1 MPLCDPRRGFYRV
14 SHSALVFQKGSDM
27 TRGNTFLAAL
37 LWSVIAFLVLYPLS
51 ILVLE
56 SFKISG
62 TGGTGLSNYLEFFKD
77 TYYLKTFGNTLV
89 LSTLVLLTTTL
100 FGVPLAYILARYRQ
114 RGKTIFTA
122 LILLPIVLPA
132 YAGVFAFIIF
142 FGRFGTL
149 NLLLMEAGLIKDPI
163 NFIYG
168 LHGLVF
174 VQSLHMLPFIVLSL
188 AAGFTTIDP
197 CFEEAAEMEGA
208 SGFWRFLTVTLPLCT
223 PTYMAGAVI
232 VFLWPFTDWLTPLI
246 LGQVD
251 FLPSVAYINIAY
263 HFTDMYRKYMGI
275 VAVVVSSIVCITLFL
290 LARWWVEKKKYTGL
304 SKGTTSEGR
313 VIEPGLLM
321 TVLSYLYMGFIAA
334 LVLIIPTVLGLA
346 AFSRRWV
353 LEPFPTYWTLENFR
367 VILLE
372 SPLLIKNSFVF
383 SGIALLF
390 GIAFGLP
397 AAYLIVR
404 TRVPGRNALDF
415 VITLMLAF
423 PGMAVGVS
431 YLLAFWKEIP
441 LATYWIIMP
450 LALFARRLPYFLR
463 MAHSSYLQ
471 LDVSLEEASE
481 VSGAGKL
488 RTFFYI
494 SLPLLVKGVLVG
506 VVMFFIMA
514 FQEISTAIFL
524 YRGGWETL
532 PIGIYLNWH
541 RGMEFGIA
549 AAMAFLMIVIT
560 FILLLT
566 IARISGGVL
575 KAAWG
580 PGST

>member
-1 MPLCDPRRGFYRV
+1 M
-14 SHSALVFQKGSDM
+14 S
-27 TRGNTFLAAL
+27 RGNISLAAL
-37 LWSVIAFLVLYPLS
+37 LWLIIAFLVIYPLS
-51 ILVLE
+51 FLVLE
-56 SFKISG
+56 SFKIAKIDSWG
-62 TGGTGLSNYLEFFKD
+62 INNYLEFFQD
-77 TYYLKTFGNTLV
+77 TYYLKCFGNTLL
-89 LSTLVLLTTTL
+89 LSTLVLLTTTV
-100 FGVPLAYILARYRQ
+100 FGIPLAYILARYRHW
-114 RGKTIFTA
+114 GKTVFTA

-132 YAGVFAFIIF
+132 FAGVFAFIIF
-142 FGRFGTL
+142 FGKYGTL
-149 NLLLMEAGLIKDPI
+149 NLLLMDTGLIETPI

-174 VQSLHMLPFIVLSL
+174 IQSLHLLPFIVLGLS
-188 AAGFTTIDP
+188 AGFTNIDP
-197 CFEEAAEMEGA
+197 SFEEAAEVEGA
-208 SGFWRFLTVTLPLCT
+208 SGFRRFITVTLPLCT
-223 PTYMAGAVI
+223 PTYLAGAVI

-246 LGQVD
+246 LGQLD
-251 FLPSVAYINIAY
+251 FLPSIAYLNIAY
-263 HFTDMYRKYMGI
+263 HFTDMHRKYMGI
-275 VAVVVSSIVCITLFL
+275 VAVVVSSIVCISLFL
-290 LARWWVEKKKYTGL
+290 VARWWVERKKYTGL
-304 SKGTTSEGR
+304 SKGTTAEGR
-313 VIEPGLLM
+313 VIEPSPLVKFGAY
-321 TVLSYLYMGFIAA
+321 VYMVFISI
-334 LVLIIPTVLGLA
+334 LVLIIPIVLGLS

-353 LEPFPTYWTLENFR
+353 FEPFPTYWTLDNFR

-372 SPLLIKNSFVF
+372 SPLLIKNSFIF
-383 SGIALLF
+383 SGVALLF

-397 AAYLIVR
+397 AAYIIVR

-431 YLLAFWKEIP
+431 YLLGFWKGIP
-441 LATYWIIMP
+441 LAQYWIIMP

-471 LDVSLEEASE
+471 LDISLEEASE

-494 SLPLLVKGVLVG
+494 SLPLLIKGVLVG

-532 PIGIYLNWH
+532 PIGIFLNWH

-560 FILLLT
+560 FILLLIISR
-566 IARISGGVL
+566 IAGGIL

-580 PGST
+580 PGGT

>member
-1 MPLCDPRRGFYRV
+1 M
-14 SHSALVFQKGSDM
+14 S
-27 TRGNTFLAAL
+27 RGNTFLAAL
-37 LWSVIAFLVLYPLS
+37 LWLVIAFLVLYPLS
-51 ILVLE
+51 FLVLE
-56 SFKISG
+56 SLKIAG
-62 TGGTGLSNYLEFFKD
+62 TDNWGIKNYLGFFLD

-89 LSTLVLLTTTL
+89 LSSLVLLTTTL
-100 FGVPLAYILARYRQ
+100 FGVPLAYILARYRHW
-114 RGKTIFTA
+114 GKTIFTA

-142 FGRFGTL
+142 LGKHGTV
-149 NLLLMEAGLIKDPI
+149 NLLLMEAGLIKTPI

-168 LHGLVF
+168 MHGLVF
-174 VQSLHMLPFIVLSL
+174 IQSLHMLPFIVLGLS
-188 AAGFTTIDP
+188 AGFTTIDP
-197 CFEEAAEMEGA
+197 SFEEAAEVEGA
-208 SGFWRFLTVTLPLCT
+208 SGFRRFFTISLPLCT
-223 PTYMAGAVI
+223 PSYMAGAVI
-232 VFLWPFTDWLTPLI
+232 VFLWPFTDWLTPMI

-251 FLPSVAYINIAY
+251 ILPSVAYINIAY
-263 HFTDMYRKYMGI
+263 HFTDVSRKYMGI
-275 VAVVVSSIVCITLFL
+275 VAVMISSIVCIALFL
-290 LARWWVEKKKYTGL
+290 LVRWWVERKKYTGL

-313 VIEPGLLM
+313 VIEPGAL
-321 TVLSYLYMGFIAA
+321 VKFGAYVYMVFIAG
-334 LVLIIPTVLGLA
+334 LVLLIPIVLGLS

-353 LEPFPTYWTLENFR
+353 FEPFPTYWTLENFR
-367 VILLE
+367 LILLE
-372 SPLLIKNSFVF
+372 SPILIKNSFIF

-390 GIAFGLP
+390 GITFGLP
-397 AAYLIVR
+397 AAYIIVR

-423 PGMAVGVS
+423 PGIAVGVS
-431 YLLAFWKEIP
+431 YLLAFWKNIP

-471 LDVSLEEASE
+471 LDISLEEASE
-481 VSGAGKL
+481 VSGAGKI
-488 RTFFYI
+488 RTFFNI
-494 SLPLLVKGVLVG
+494 SLPLLIKGVLVG

-560 FILLLT
+560 FILLL
-566 IARISGGVL
+566 IISRIGGGIL

-580 PGST
+580 PGGT

>member
-1 MPLCDPRRGFYRV
+1 MSRSNV
-14 SHSALVFQKGSDM
+14 S
-27 TRGNTFLAAL
+27 LAAL
-37 LWSVIAFLVLYPLS
+37 LWLVIAFLVLYPMS
-51 ILVLE
+51 ILVLQ
-56 SFKISG
+56 SFKIAG
-62 TGGTGLSNYLEFFKD
+62 TDTWGISNFLEFFRD
-77 TYYLKTFGNTLV
+77 TYYLKTFGNTLF
-89 LSTLVLLTTTL
+89 LSVLVLLTTTL
-100 FGVPLAYILARYRQ
+100 FGVPLAYILARYRH

-142 FGRFGTL
+142 LGKYGTV
-149 NLLLMEAGLIKDPI
+149 NLLLMNTGLIETPI

-174 VQSLHMLPFIVLSL
+174 IQSLHMLPFIVLGLS
-188 AAGFTTIDP
+188 AGFTNIDP
-197 CFEEAAEMEGA
+197 CFEEAAEVEGA
-208 SGFWRFLTVTLPLCT
+208 GGFRRFITVTLPLCT
-223 PTYMAGAVI
+223 PSYLAGAVI
-232 VFLWPFTDWLTPLI
+232 VFLWPFTDWLTPMI

-251 FLPSVAYINIAY
+251 LLPSVAYINIAY
-263 HFTDMYRKYMGI
+263 HFTDVHRKYMGI
-275 VAVVVSSIVCITLFL
+275 VAVIISAVICISIFL
-290 LARWWVEKKKYTGL
+290 LARWWVERKKYTGL

-313 VIEPGLLM
+313 VIEPGPVVKLGA
-321 TVLSYLYMGFIAA
+321 YLYMIFITG
-334 LVLIIPTVLGLA
+334 LVLLIPIVLGLS

-353 LEPFPTYWTLENFR
+353 FEPFPTYWTLENFR

-372 SPLLIKNSFVF
+372 SPLLIQNSFVY

-397 AAYLIVR
+397 AAYIIVR

-423 PGMAVGVS
+423 PGIAVGVG
-431 YLLAFWKEIP
+431 YLLGFWKGIP
-441 LATYWIIMP
+441 LAQYWIIMP

-471 LDVSLEEASE
+471 LDISLEEASE
-481 VSGAGKL
+481 VAGAGKL
-488 RTFFYI
+488 KTFFNI
-494 SLPLLVKGVLVG
+494 SLPLLIKGVLVG

-549 AAMAFLMIVIT
+549 AAMAFLMIVIA
-560 FILLLT
+560 FILLLIISR
-566 IARISGGVL
+566 IAGGIL

-580 PGST
+580 PGGT

>member
-1 MPLCDPRRGFYRV
+1 M
-14 SHSALVFQKGSDM
+14 S
-27 TRGNTFLAAL
+27 RGNAYLAGFLWL
-37 LWSVIAFLVLYPLS
+37 IIAFLVIYPLS
-51 ILVLE
+51 FLVLQ
-56 SFKISG
+56 SFKITG
-62 TGGTGLSNYLEFFKD
+62 TDIWSLRNYLEFFQD

-89 LSTLVLLTTTL
+89 LSTLVLVTTTL
-100 FGVPLAYILARYRQ
+100 FGVPLAYILARYPQ
-114 RGKTIFTA
+114 KGKTVFTA

-142 FGRFGTL
+142 FGKFGTL
-149 NLLLMEAGLIKDPI
+149 NLLLMEAGLIETPF

-174 VQSLHMLPFIVLSL
+174 VQALHMLPFIVLGLS
-188 AAGFTTIDP
+188 AGFTSIDP
-197 CFEEAAEMEGA
+197 CFEEAAEVEGA
-208 SGFWRFLTVTLPLCT
+208 SGFRRFFTVTMPLCT
-223 PTYMAGAVI
+223 PSYLAGAVI

-263 HFTDMYRKYMGI
+263 HFTDMHRKTMGI
-275 VAVVVSSIVCITLFL
+275 VAVVVSSLVCISLFL
-290 LARWWVEKKKYTGL
+290 LARWWVERKSYTGL

-313 VIEPGLLM
+313 VIEPSPLIKAG
-321 TVLSYLYMGFIAA
+321 SYFYMFFISA
-334 LVLIIPTVLGLA
+334 LVLLVPIVLGLA

-353 LEPFPTYWTLENFR
+353 FEPFPSYWTLDNFR
-367 VILLE
+367 VILQE
-372 SPLLIKNSFVF
+372 SPLLIQNSFLYSAV
-383 SGIALLF
+383 ALVF

-397 AAYLIVR
+397 AAYVIVR
-404 TRVPGRNALDF
+404 TRLPGKDALDF

-431 YLLAFWKEIP
+431 YLLAFWQGIP

-471 LDVSLEEASE
+471 LDSSLEEASE
-481 VSGAGKL
+481 VSGVGKF
-488 RTFFYI
+488 RTFLFI

-532 PIGIYLNWH
+532 PIGIYQNWS

-560 FILLLT
+560 FILLLIISR
-566 IARISGGVL
+566 IAGGIL

-580 PGST
+580 PGSR

>member
-1 MPLCDPRRGFYRV
+1 M
-14 SHSALVFQKGSDM
+14 S
-27 TRGNTFLAAL
+27 RGNTFLAAL
-37 LWSVIAFLVLYPLS
+37 LWLVIAFLVLYPLS
-51 ILVLE
+51 FLMLE
-56 SFKISG
+56 SFKIAG
-62 TGGTGLSNYLEFFKD
+62 TDNWGIKNYLGFFQD

-89 LSTLVLLTTTL
+89 LSSLVLLTTTL
-100 FGVPLAYILARYRQ
+100 FGVPLAYILARYRHW
-114 RGKTIFTA
+114 GKTVFTA

-142 FGRFGTL
+142 LGKHGTL
-149 NLLLMEAGLIKDPI
+149 NLLLMEAGLIKTPI

-174 VQSLHMLPFIVLSL
+174 IQSLHMLPFIVLGLS
-188 AAGFTTIDP
+188 AGFTTIDP
-197 CFEEAAEMEGA
+197 SFEEAAEVEGA
-208 SGFWRFLTVTLPLCT
+208 SGFRRFFTISLPLCT
-223 PTYMAGAVI
+223 PSYMAGAVI
-232 VFLWPFTDWLTPLI
+232 VFLWPFTDWLTPMI

-251 FLPSVAYINIAY
+251 FLPSVAYLNIAY
-263 HFTDMYRKYMGI
+263 HFTDMHRKYMGI
-275 VAVVVSSIVCITLFL
+275 VAVIISSIVCIALFL
-290 LARWWVEKKKYTGL
+290 LARRWVERKKYTGL

-313 VIEPGLLM
+313 VIEPGAL
-321 TVLSYLYMGFIAA
+321 VKSGAYVYIVFIAG
-334 LVLIIPTVLGLA
+334 LVLLIPIVLGLS

-353 LEPFPTYWTLENFR
+353 FEPFPTYWTLENFR
-367 VILLE
+367 LILLE
-372 SPLLIKNSFVF
+372 SPILIKNSFLF
-383 SGIALLF
+383 SGIALIF
-390 GIAFGLP
+390 GITFGLP
-397 AAYLIVR
+397 AAYIIVR

-423 PGMAVGVS
+423 PGIAVGVS
-431 YLLAFWKEIP
+431 YLLAFWKDIP
-441 LATYWIIMP
+441 LAMYWIIMP

-463 MAHSSYLQ
+463 MAHSAYLQ
-471 LDVSLEEASE
+471 LDISLEEASE
-481 VSGAGKL
+481 VSGAGKI
-488 RTFFYI
+488 RTFFNI
-494 SLPLLVKGVLVG
+494 SLPLLIKGVLVG

-560 FILLLT
+560 FILLL
-566 IARISGGVL
+566 IISRIGGGIL

-580 PGST
+580 PGGT

>member
-1 MPLCDPRRGFYRV
+1 M
-14 SHSALVFQKGSDM
+14 S
-27 TRGNTFLAAL
+27 RGNFFLTAF
-37 LWSVIAFLVLYPLS
+37 LWSVIAFLVVYPLS

-56 SFKISG
+56 SFKIAGSASWG
-62 TGGTGLSNYLEFFKD
+62 ISNYLEFFQD
-77 TYYLKTFGNTLV
+77 TYYVKTFGSTLV
-89 LSTLVLLTTTL
+89 LSSLVLLTTTF
-100 FGVPLAYILARYRQ
+100 FGIPLSYILARYRQ
-114 RGKTIFTA
+114 RGKTVFTA

-142 FGRFGTL
+142 FGKYGTL
-149 NLLLMEAGLIKDPI
+149 NLLLMETGLIRTPI

-174 VQSLHMLPFIVLSL
+174 IQSLHLLPFIVLSL
-188 AAGFTTIDP
+188 SAGFTTIDP
-197 CFEEAAEMEGA
+197 SFEEAAEVEGA
-208 SGFWRFLTVTLPLCT
+208 SGFWRFITVTLPLCT
-223 PTYMAGAVI
+223 PTYLAGAAI
-232 VFLWPFTDWLTPLI
+232 VFLWPFTDWLTPMI

-263 HFTDMYRKYMGI
+263 HFTDIHRKYMGI
-275 VAVVVSSIVCITLFL
+275 VAVVVSSFVCIALFL
-290 LARWWVEKKKYTGL
+290 LARWWVERKKYTGL

-313 VIEPGLLM
+313 VIEPPPLLK
-321 TVLSYLYMGFIAA
+321 LGAYSYMVFVAL
-334 LVLIIPTVLGLA
+334 LVLLIPIVLGLA

-353 LEPFPTYWTLENFR
+353 FEPFPTYWTLENFR
-367 VILLE
+367 LILLE
-372 SPLLIKNSFVF
+372 TPLLVRNSFVF
-383 SGIALLF
+383 SGIALIF

-404 TRVPGRNALDF
+404 TRVPGKDALDF

-423 PGMAVGVS
+423 PGIAVGVS
-431 YLLAFWKEIP
+431 YLLAFWKDIP

-481 VSGAGKL
+481 VSGVGKL
-488 RTFFYI
+488 RTFAYI
-494 SLPLLVKGVLVG
+494 SLPLLLKGVLVG

-514 FQEISTAIFL
+514 FQEITTAIFL

-532 PIGIYLNWH
+532 PIGIFLNWH

-560 FILLLT
+560 FILLLI
-566 IARISGGVL
+566 IARIGGGIL
-575 KAAWG
+575 RAAWG
-580 PGST
+580 PGVR

>member
-1 MPLCDPRRGFYRV
+1 V
-14 SHSALVFQKGSDM
+14 
-27 TRGNTFLAAL
+27 TRGNILLSTL
-37 LWSVIAFLVLYPLS
+37 LWSIIAFLVLYPLS
-51 ILVLE
+51 ILLVE
-56 SFKISG
+56 SFKIAG
-62 TGGTGLSNYLEFFKD
+62 TGGWGISNYLEFFKD
-77 TYYLKTFGNTLV
+77 TYYLKTFGNTLF

-100 FGVPLAYILARYRQ
+100 FGIPLSYILARYRQ
-114 RGKTIFTA
+114 RGKTVFTA

-142 FGRFGTL
+142 FGRFGTV
-149 NLLLMEAGLIKDPI
+149 NLLLIDMGLIKEPI

-188 AAGFTTIDP
+188 SAGFTNIDP
-197 CFEEAAEMEGA
+197 CFEEAAEVEGA

-223 PTYMAGAVI
+223 PTYLAGAVI

-263 HFTDMYRKYMGI
+263 HFTDMHRKYMGI

-290 LARWWVEKKKYTGL
+290 LARWWVERKKYTGL
-304 SKGTTSEGR
+304 SKGTTAEGR
-313 VIEPGLLM
+313 VIEPSPLVKVG
-321 TVLSYLYMGFIAA
+321 SYVYMIFIAL
-334 LVLIIPTVLGLA
+334 LVLLIPIVLGLA

-353 LEPFPTYWTLENFR
+353 LEPFPSYWTLENFR
-367 VILLE
+367 LILLE
-372 SPLLIKNSFVF
+372 SPGLIMNSFKF
-383 SGIALLF
+383 SLIALLF

-404 TRVPGRNALDF
+404 TRMPGRDALDF

-423 PGMAVGVS
+423 PGIAVGVS
-431 YLLAFWKEIP
+431 YLLGFWKTTPVP
-441 LATYWIIMP
+441 LADYWIIMA

-463 MAHSSYLQ
+463 MAHASYLQ
-471 LDVSLEEASE
+471 LDISLEEASE
-481 VSGAGKL
+481 VSGAGKI
-488 RTFFYI
+488 RTFFNI
-494 SLPLLVKGVLVG
+494 SLPLLLKGVLVG

-524 YRGGWETL
+524 YKGGWETL

-560 FILLLT
+560 FILLL
-566 IARISGGVL
+566 IISRISGGVL

-580 PGST
+580 PGGT

>member
-1 MPLCDPRRGFYRV
+1 MP
-14 SHSALVFQKGSDM
+14 
-27 TRGNTFLAAL
+27 RGNFYLSAF
-37 LWSVIAFLVLYPLS
+37 LWSVVALFVIYPLS

-56 SFKISG
+56 SFKIAG
-62 TGGTGLSNYLEFFKD
+62 TDHWGVSNYLEFFRD
-77 TYYLKTFGNTLV
+77 TYYLKTFANTLA
-89 LSTLVLLTTTL
+89 LSALVLLTTTV

-114 RGKTIFTA
+114 WGKTVFTA

-142 FGRFGTL
+142 FGKFGTV
-149 NLLLMEAGLIKDPI
+149 NLLLMESGLIQTPV

-174 VQSLHMLPFIVLSL
+174 IQSLHMLPFIVLSL
-188 AAGFTTIDP
+188 SAGFTNIDP
-197 CFEEAAEMEGA
+197 SFEEAAEVEGA

-223 PTYMAGAVI
+223 PSYLAGAVI

-246 LGQVD
+246 LGKVD

-263 HFTDMYRKYMGI
+263 HFTDMHRKYMGI
-275 VAVVVSSIVCITLFL
+275 VAVVVSSTVCIGLFL
-290 LARWWVEKKKYTGL
+290 PARWWVEKKKYTGL

-313 VIEPGLLM
+313 VIEPG
-321 TVLSYLYMGFIAA
+321 VLVKSGSYVYMVFIAV
-334 LVLIIPTVLGLA
+334 LVLLIPTVLGLA

-353 LEPFPTYWTLENFR
+353 FEPFPTYWTLENFKA
-367 VILLE
+367 ILLE
-372 SPLLIKNSFVF
+372 TPLLIQNSFVF
-383 SGIALLF
+383 SGLALIF
-390 GIAFGLP
+390 GVVFGLP

-404 TRVPGRNALDF
+404 TRTPGKDALDF

-431 YLLAFWKEIP
+431 YLLAFWQGIP
-441 LATYWIIMP
+441 LATHWIIMP
-450 LALFARRLPYFLR
+450 IALFARRLPYFLR

-471 LDVSLEEASE
+471 LDISLEEASE
-481 VSGAGKL
+481 VSGVGKF
-488 RTFFYI
+488 RTFISI
-494 SLPLLVKGVLVG
+494 SLPLLLKGVLVG

-532 PIGIYLNWH
+532 PIGIFLNWH

-560 FILLLT
+560 FILLLI
-566 IARISGGVL
+566 IARIGGGIL

-580 PGST
+580 PGGT

>member
-1 MPLCDPRRGFYRV
+1 MSRGDY
-14 SHSALVFQKGSDM
+14 S
-27 TRGNTFLAAL
+27 LATL
-37 LWSVIAFLVLYPLS
+37 IWLVIAFLVIYPLS
-51 ILVLE
+51 VLLIE
-56 SFKISG
+56 SLKIAD
-62 TGGTGLSNYLEFFKD
+62 TGAFGVGNFLEFFED
-77 TYYLKTFGNTLV
+77 TYYLKTFGNTLL
-89 LSTLVLLTTTL
+89 LSTLVLLTATI
-100 FGVPLAYILARYRQ
+100 FGIPLAYILARYRQ

-132 YAGVFAFIIF
+132 FAGVFAFIIF
-142 FGRFGTL
+142 FGKFGTL
-149 NLLLMEAGLIKDPI
+149 NLLLMEAGLIKTPI

-174 VQSLHMLPFIVLSL
+174 IQALHMLPFIVLSL
-188 AAGFTTIDP
+188 AAGFTQIDP
-197 CFEEAAEMEGA
+197 SFEEAAEAEGA
-208 SGFWRFLTVTLPLCT
+208 SGFRRFITITLPLCT
-223 PTYMAGAVI
+223 PTYLGGAVI

-246 LGQVD
+246 VGKVD

-263 HFTDMYRKYMGI
+263 HFTDVHRKYMGI
-275 VAVVVSSIVCITLFL
+275 VAVVVSSVVCISLFL
-290 LARWWVEKKKYTGL
+290 LARWWVERKKYTGL

-313 VIEPGLLM
+313 VIEPGPLM
-321 TVLSYLYMGFIAA
+321 KTGAYLYMGLIAFI
-334 LVLIIPTVLGLA
+334 VLLTPIVLGLS

-353 LEPFPTYWTLENFR
+353 FEPFPTHWTLENFR
-367 VILLE
+367 VILSE
-372 SPLLIKNSFVF
+372 SPLLIQNSFVY
-383 SGIALLF
+383 SGVALVI
-390 GIAFGLP
+390 GVVFGLP
-397 AAYLIVR
+397 AAYVIVR
-404 TRVPGRNALDF
+404 TRVRSKDALDF

-423 PGMAVGVS
+423 PGIAVGVS
-431 YLLAFWKEIP
+431 YLLAFWNTIP
-441 LATYWIIMP
+441 LATHWIIMP

-471 LDVSLEEASE
+471 LDISLEEASE
-481 VSGAGKL
+481 VSGVGKL

-494 SLPLLVKGVLVG
+494 SLPLLIKGVLVG

-560 FILLLT
+560 FILLL
-566 IARISGGVL
+566 IISRIGGGIL

-580 PGST
+580 PGSR

>member
-1 MPLCDPRRGFYRV
+1 M
-14 SHSALVFQKGSDM
+14 S
-27 TRGNTFLAAL
+27 RGNISLAAL
-37 LWSVIAFLVLYPLS
+37 LWLIIAFFVLYPLS

-56 SFKISG
+56 SFKIAG
-62 TGGTGLSNYLEFFKD
+62 TDNWGIKNYLGFFQD
-77 TYYLKTFGNTLV
+77 TYHLKTFGNTLL
-89 LSTLVLLTTTL
+89 LSTLLLLTTTV
-100 FGVPLAYILARYRQ
+100 FGVPLAYILARYRHW
-114 RGKTIFTA
+114 GKTVFTA

-132 YAGVFAFIIF
+132 FAGVFAFIIF
-142 FGRFGTL
+142 FGKYGTL
-149 NLLLMEAGLIKDPI
+149 NLLLMEIGLIKTPI

-174 VQSLHMLPFIVLSL
+174 VQSLHMLPFIVLGLS
-188 AAGFTTIDP
+188 AGFTNIDP
-197 CFEEAAEMEGA
+197 SFEEAAEVEGA
-208 SGFWRFLTVTLPLCT
+208 SGFRRFITVTLPLCT

-246 LGQVD
+246 LGYVD
-251 FLPSVAYINIAY
+251 LLPSVAYINIAY
-263 HFTDMYRKYMGI
+263 HFTDMSRKYMGI
-275 VAVVVSSIVCITLFL
+275 VAVIVSSIVCISLFL
-290 LARWWVEKKKYTGL
+290 LARWWVERKKYTGL
-304 SKGTTSEGR
+304 SKGTTAEGR
-313 VIEPGLLM
+313 VIEPSP
-321 TVLSYLYMGFIAA
+321 VVKLSAYMYMVFIAI
-334 LVLIIPTVLGLA
+334 LVLLIPIVLGIS
-346 AFSRRWV
+346 AFSRRWTFEV
-353 LEPFPTYWTLENFR
+353 FPTYWTLENFR
-367 VILLE
+367 LILLE
-372 SPLLIKNSFVF
+372 SPLLIQNSFVF
-383 SGIALLF
+383 SGVALLF

-397 AAYLIVR
+397 AAYIIVR

-423 PGMAVGVS
+423 PGIAVGVS
-431 YLLAFWKEIP
+431 YLLAFWKDIP

-471 LDVSLEEASE
+471 LDISLEEASE
-481 VSGAGKL
+481 VSGASKL
-488 RTFFYI
+488 RTFFNI

-532 PIGIYLNWH
+532 PIGIFLNWH

-560 FILLLT
+560 FILLL
-566 IARISGGVL
+566 IISRVAGGIL

-580 PGST
+580 PGGT

>member
-1 MPLCDPRRGFYRV
+1 M
-14 SHSALVFQKGSDM
+14 S
-27 TRGNTFLAAL
+27 RGNIFLAAL
-37 LWSVIAFLVLYPLS
+37 LWSVIAFLVIYPLS
-51 ILVLE
+51 TLVLE
-56 SFKISG
+56 SFKIAG
-62 TGGTGLSNYLEFFKD
+62 TENWGISNYLEFFQD

-89 LSTLVLLTTTL
+89 LSSLVLITTTL
-100 FGVPLAYILARYRQ
+100 FGVPLAYILARYRHW
-114 RGKTIFTA
+114 GKTVFTA

-132 YAGVFAFIIF
+132 YAGVFAFVIF
-142 FGRFGTL
+142 FGKYGTL
-149 NLLLMEAGLIKDPI
+149 NLLLMDMGLTKDPI

-174 VQSLHMLPFIVLSL
+174 VQSLHMLPFIVLGLS
-188 AAGFTTIDP
+188 AGFTNIDP
-197 CFEEAAEMEGA
+197 CFEEAAEVEGA

-223 PTYMAGAVI
+223 PSYLAGAVI

-251 FLPSVAYINIAY
+251 FLPSVSYINIAY
-263 HFTDMYRKYMGI
+263 HFTDMHRKYMGI
-275 VAVVVSSIVCITLFL
+275 VAVVISSIVCITLFL
-290 LARWWVEKKKYTGL
+290 LARWWVERKKYTGL

-313 VIEPGLLM
+313 VIEPTPLVKWGA
-321 TVLSYLYMGFIAA
+321 YLYIFFIAF
-334 LVLIIPTVLGLA
+334 LVLLIPIVLGLA

-367 VILLE
+367 LILLE
-372 SPLLIKNSFVF
+372 SPALIKNSFIF
-383 SGIALLF
+383 SGIALIF

-397 AAYLIVR
+397 ASYLIVR

-431 YLLAFWKEIP
+431 YLLAFWKDIP
-441 LATYWIIMP
+441 LATFWIIMP
-450 LALFARRLPYFLR
+450 LALFERRLPYFLR

-471 LDVSLEEASE
+471 LDISLEEASE
-481 VSGAGKL
+481 VSGAGKV
-488 RTFFYI
+488 RTFFNI

-506 VVMFFIMA
+506 VVMFFIMS

-532 PIGIYLNWH
+532 PIGIFLNWH

-560 FILLLT
+560 FILLL
-566 IARISGGVL
+566 IISRIGGGIL

-580 PGST
+580 PGGT

>member
-1 MPLCDPRRGFYRV
+1 
-14 SHSALVFQKGSDM
+14 M
-27 TRGNTFLAAL
+27 T
-37 LWSVIAFLVLYPLS
+37 
-51 ILVLE
+51 
-56 SFKISG
+56 
-62 TGGTGLSNYLEFFKD
+62 NYLEFFRD
-77 TYYLKTFGNTLV
+77 TYYLKIFGRTLV
-89 LSTLVLLTTTL
+89 LSSLVLITTTV
-100 FGVPLAYILARYRQ
+100 FGVPLSYILARYRQ
-114 RGKTIFTA
+114 RGKTVFTA

-142 FGRFGTL
+142 FGKYGTL
-149 NLLLMEAGLIKDPI
+149 NLLLMDSGLIEKPI

-168 LHGLVF
+168 FHGLVF

-188 AAGFTTIDP
+188 SAGFTNIDP
-197 CFEEAAEMEGA
+197 SFEEAAEVEGA
-208 SGFWRFLTVTLPLCT
+208 SGFRRFLTVTLPLCT
-223 PTYMAGAVI
+223 PSYLAGAVL

-251 FLPSVAYINIAY
+251 FLPSVAYLNIAY
-263 HFTDMYRKYMGI
+263 HFTDVHRKYMGV
-275 VAVVVSSIVCITLFL
+275 VAVVISSIVCITLFL
-290 LARWWVEKKKYTGL
+290 LARWWVEKRKYTGL

-313 VIEPGLLM
+313 VIEPGWLLKSG
-321 TVLSYLYMGFIAA
+321 SYAYMFFIAG
-334 LVLIIPTVLGLA
+334 LVLMIPIVLGLA

-353 LEPFPTYWTLENFR
+353 FEPFPDYWTLANFKL
-367 VILLE
+367 ILLE
-372 SPLLIKNSFVF
+372 SPLLIKNSFLF
-383 SGIALLF
+383 SGLALVF
-390 GIAFGLP
+390 VIAFGLP
-397 AAYLIVR
+397 AAYIIVR
-404 TRVPGRNALDF
+404 TRVRGKDALDF

-423 PGMAVGVS
+423 PGIAVGVS
-431 YLLAFWKEIP
+431 YLLGFWKGIP
-441 LATYWIIMP
+441 LATHWIIMP

-481 VSGAGKL
+481 VSGVGKF
-488 RTFFYI
+488 RTFLFI
-494 SLPLLVKGVLVG
+494 SLPLLLKGVLVG

-532 PIGIYLNWH
+532 PIGIYLNWN

-560 FILLLT
+560 FILLLI
-566 IARISGGVL
+566 IARISGGIL

-580 PGST
+580 PGGT

>member
-1 MPLCDPRRGFYRV
+1 M
-14 SHSALVFQKGSDM
+14 S
-27 TRGNTFLAAL
+27 RGNILLSTL
-37 LWSVIAFLVLYPLS
+37 LWSVIALLVLYPLS

-56 SFKISG
+56 SLKIAG
-62 TGGTGLSNYLEFFKD
+62 TDTWGLQNYLEFFQD
-77 TYYLKTFGNTLV
+77 AYYLKTFVNTLL

-100 FGVPLAYILARYRQ
+100 FGIPLSYILARYRQ
-114 RGKTIFTA
+114 RGKTVFTA

-142 FGRFGTL
+142 LGRYGTL
-149 NLLLMEAGLIKDPI
+149 NLLLTATGLIDKPI

-188 AAGFTTIDP
+188 SAGFTNIDP
-197 CFEEAAEMEGA
+197 SFEEAAEVEGA

-223 PTYMAGAVI
+223 PSYLAGAVI

-246 LGQVD
+246 LGQID

-263 HFTDMYRKYMGI
+263 HFTDVHRKYLGI
-275 VAVVVSSIVCITLFL
+275 VAVVVSSIVCIALFL
-290 LARWWVEKKKYTGL
+290 LARWWVERKKYTGL

-313 VIEPGLLM
+313 VIEPSPLVKLA
-321 TVLSYLYMGFIAA
+321 SYVYMFFIAA
-334 LVLIIPTVLGLA
+334 LVLLIPIVLGLA

-372 SPLLIKNSFVF
+372 TPLLIKNSFVF
-383 SGIALLF
+383 SGLALIF
-390 GIAFGLP
+390 GITFGLP

-431 YLLAFWKEIP
+431 YLLGFWQTIP
-441 LATYWIIMP
+441 LAKYWIIMA

-463 MAHSSYLQ
+463 MAHASYLQ
-471 LDVSLEEASE
+471 LDISLEEAAE

-488 RTFFYI
+488 RTFLSI

-549 AAMAFLMIVIT
+549 AAMAFLMIVVT
-560 FILLLT
+560 FILLL
-566 IARISGGVL
+566 IISRISGGVL

-580 PGST
+580 PGGT

>member
-1 MPLCDPRRGFYRV
+1 MEV
-14 SHSALVFQKGSDM
+14 Q
-27 TRGNTFLAAL
+27 RGNLILTTCLWGTIAL
-37 LWSVIAFLVLYPLS
+37 LVIYPLS
-51 ILVLE
+51 ILLVE
-56 SFKISG
+56 SFRLAE
-62 TGGTGLSNYLEFFKD
+62 TGGWGIQNYLEFFLD
-77 TYYLKTFGNTLV
+77 TYYLKTFANTFF
-89 LSTLVLLTTTL
+89 LSTLVLLVTTL
-100 FGVPLAYILARYRQ
+100 FGIPLSYILARYRQ
-114 RGKTIFTA
+114 RGKTLFTA

-132 YAGVFAFIIF
+132 YAGVFAFVIF
-142 FGRFGTL
+142 FGKFGTL
-149 NLLLMEAGLIKDPI
+149 NLLLMDLGITRAPI

-174 VQSLHMLPFIVLSL
+174 VQSLHLLPFIVLSL
-188 AAGFTTIDP
+188 SAGFTTIDP
-197 CFEEAAEMEGA
+197 SFEEAAEVEGA
-208 SGFWRFLTVTLPLCT
+208 SGFRRFITVTLPLCT
-223 PTYMAGAVI
+223 PTYLAGAVI
-232 VFLWPFTDWLTPLI
+232 VFLWPFTDWLTPMI

-263 HFTDMYRKYMGI
+263 HFTDVHRKYMGI
-275 VAVVVSSIVCITLFL
+275 VAVVVSSLVCIALFL
-290 LARWWVEKKKYTGL
+290 VARRWVERKKYTGL

-313 VIEPGLLM
+313 VIEPGPVVRGLA
-321 TVLSYLYMGFIAA
+321 TLYTLFISG
-334 LVLIIPTVLGLA
+334 LVLLIPVVLGLS

-353 LEPFPTYWTLENFR
+353 FEPFPTHWTLENFR

-372 SPLLIKNSFVF
+372 SPLLIQNSFVF
-383 SGIALLF
+383 SLIALLF
-390 GIAFGLP
+390 GMAFGLP

-404 TRVPGRNALDF
+404 TKVRGKDALDF

-423 PGMAVGVS
+423 PGIAVGVS
-431 YLLAFWKEIP
+431 YLLGFWEGIP
-441 LATYWIIMP
+441 LATHWVIMP

-481 VSGAGKL
+481 VSGVGKL

-494 SLPLLVKGVLVG
+494 SLPLLLKGVLVG

-560 FILLLT
+560 FILLL
-566 IARISGGVL
+566 IISRIGGGVL

-580 PGST
+580 PGSK

>member
-1 MPLCDPRRGFYRV
+1 
-14 SHSALVFQKGSDM
+14 M
-27 TRGNTFLAAL
+27 TRGNIFLSAV
-37 LWSVIAFLVLYPLS
+37 LWSIIALFVIYPLS
-51 ILVLE
+51 ILLVE
-56 SFKISG
+56 SFKIAG
-62 TGGTGLSNYLEFFKD
+62 TDTWGISNYLEFFQD
-77 TYYLKTFGNTLV
+77 AYYLKTFGNTLL
-89 LSTLVLLTTTL
+89 LSTLVLLTTTI
-100 FGVPLAYILARYRQ
+100 FGIPLSYILARYRQ
-114 RGKTIFTA
+114 RGKTVFTA

-142 FGRFGTL
+142 LGRFGTV
-149 NLLLMEAGLIKDPI
+149 NLLLTGTGLINEPI

-174 VQSLHMLPFIVLSL
+174 IQALHMLPFIVLSL
-188 AAGFTTIDP
+188 SAGFTDIDP
-197 CFEEAAEMEGA
+197 CFEEAAEVEGA

-223 PTYMAGAVI
+223 PTYLAGAVI

-263 HFTDMYRKYMGI
+263 HFTDLHRKYMGI
-275 VAVVVSSIVCITLFL
+275 VAVVVSSIVCILLFL
-290 LARWWVEKKKYTGL
+290 LARWWVERKKYTGL

-313 VIEPGLLM
+313 VIEPGP
-321 TVLSYLYMGFIAA
+321 VVKVGSYVYMGFIAA
-334 LVLIIPTVLGLA
+334 LVLLIPIVLGLA

-372 SPLLIKNSFVF
+372 TPHLIKNSFVF
-383 SGIALLF
+383 SGLALLF
-390 GIAFGLP
+390 GITFGLP

-431 YLLAFWKEIP
+431 YLLGFWQTIP
-441 LATYWIIMP
+441 LARYWIIMA

-463 MAHSSYLQ
+463 MAHASYLQ
-471 LDVSLEEASE
+471 LDISLEEASE
-481 VSGAGKL
+481 VSGAGKI
-488 RTFFYI
+488 RTFFNI
-494 SLPLLVKGVLVG
+494 SLPLLLKGVLVG

-560 FILLLT
+560 FILLL
-566 IARISGGVL
+566 IISRISGGVL

-580 PGST
+580 PGGT

>member
-1 MPLCDPRRGFYRV
+1 V
-14 SHSALVFQKGSDM
+14 
-27 TRGNTFLAAL
+27 TRGNILLSTL
-37 LWSVIAFLVLYPLS
+37 LWSIIAFLVLYPLS
-51 ILVLE
+51 ILLVE
-56 SFKISG
+56 SFKIAG
-62 TGGTGLSNYLEFFKD
+62 TGGWGISNYLEFFKD
-77 TYYLKTFGNTLV
+77 TYYLKTFGNTLF

-100 FGVPLAYILARYRQ
+100 FGIPLSYILARYRQ
-114 RGKTIFTA
+114 WGKTVFTA

-142 FGRFGTL
+142 FGRFGTV
-149 NLLLMEAGLIKDPI
+149 NLLLIDMGLIKEPI

-188 AAGFTTIDP
+188 SAGFTNIDP
-197 CFEEAAEMEGA
+197 CFEEAAEVEGA

-223 PTYMAGAVI
+223 PTYLAGAVI

-263 HFTDMYRKYMGI
+263 HFTDMHRKYMGI

-290 LARWWVEKKKYTGL
+290 LARWWVERKKYTGL
-304 SKGTTSEGR
+304 SKGTTAEGR
-313 VIEPGLLM
+313 VIEPSPLVKVG
-321 TVLSYLYMGFIAA
+321 SYVYMIFIAL
-334 LVLIIPTVLGLA
+334 LVLLIPIVLGLA

-353 LEPFPTYWTLENFR
+353 LEPFPSYWTLENFR
-367 VILLE
+367 LILLE
-372 SPLLIKNSFVF
+372 SPGLIMNSFKF
-383 SGIALLF
+383 SLIALLF
-390 GIAFGLP
+390 GIVFGLP

-404 TRVPGRNALDF
+404 TRMPGRDALDF

-423 PGMAVGVS
+423 PGIAVGVS
-431 YLLAFWKEIP
+431 YLLGFWKTTPVP
-441 LATYWIIMP
+441 LADYWIIMA

-463 MAHSSYLQ
+463 MAHASYLQ
-471 LDVSLEEASE
+471 LDISLEEASE
-481 VSGAGKL
+481 VSGAGKI
-488 RTFFYI
+488 RTFFNI
-494 SLPLLVKGVLVG
+494 SLPLLLKGVLVG

-524 YRGGWETL
+524 YKGGWETL

-560 FILLLT
+560 FILLL
-566 IARISGGVL
+566 IISRISGGVL

-580 PGST
+580 PGGT

>member
-1 MPLCDPRRGFYRV
+1 M
-14 SHSALVFQKGSDM
+14 S
-27 TRGNTFLAAL
+27 RGNISIAAI
-37 LWSVIAFLVLYPLS
+37 LWVVIAFLVIYPLS
-51 ILVLE
+51 FLVIQSL
-56 SFKISG
+56 KI
-62 TGGTGLSNYLEFFKD
+62 TGTGLWSLANYLEFFQD
-77 TYYLKTFGNTLV
+77 TYYLKTFGNTLL
-89 LSTLVLLTTTL
+89 LSTLVLVTATL
-100 FGVPLAYILARYRQ
+100 FGVPLAYILARYPQ
-114 RGKTIFTA
+114 KGKTAFTA

-142 FGRFGTL
+142 FGKFGTL
-149 NLLLMEAGLIKDPI
+149 NLLLMEAGLIETPI

-174 VQSLHMLPFIVLSL
+174 VQALHMLPFIVLGLS
-188 AAGFTTIDP
+188 AGFTNIDP
-197 CFEEAAEMEGA
+197 CFEEAAEVEGA
-208 SGFWRFLTVTLPLCT
+208 SGLRRFFTVTLPLCT
-223 PTYMAGAVI
+223 PSYLAGAVI

-263 HFTDMYRKYMGI
+263 HFTDMHRKTMGI
-275 VAVVVSSIVCITLFL
+275 VAVVVSSVVCILLFL
-290 LARWWVEKKKYTGL
+290 VTRWWVERKKYTGL

-313 VIEPGLLM
+313 VIEPSPLVKAGSYFYMLLI
-321 TVLSYLYMGFIAA
+321 SA
-334 LVLIIPTVLGLA
+334 LVLLIPIVLGLA

-353 LEPFPTYWTLENFR
+353 FEPFPSYWTLDNFR
-367 VILLE
+367 VILGE
-372 SPLLIKNSFVF
+372 SPLLIQNSFVY
-383 SGIALLF
+383 SSIALVF
-390 GIAFGLP
+390 GIVFGLP
-397 AAYLIVR
+397 AAYIIVR
-404 TRVPGRNALDF
+404 TRLPGRNALDF

-423 PGMAVGVS
+423 PGVAVGVS
-431 YLLAFWKEIP
+431 YMLAFWQGIP
-441 LATYWIIMP
+441 LATHWIIMP

-471 LDVSLEEASE
+471 LDSSLEEASE
-481 VSGAGKL
+481 VSGVGKL
-488 RTFFYI
+488 RTFFFI
-494 SLPLLVKGVLVG
+494 SLPLLTKGVLVG

-560 FILLLT
+560 FILLLIISR
-566 IARISGGVL
+566 IAGGIL

-580 PGST
+580 PGGK

>member
-1 MPLCDPRRGFYRV
+1 M
-14 SHSALVFQKGSDM
+14 
-27 TRGNTFLAAL
+27 L
-37 LWSVIAFLVLYPLS
+37 LWLVIAFLVLYPLS
-51 ILVLE
+51 FLMLE
-56 SFKISG
+56 SFKIAG
-62 TGGTGLSNYLEFFKD
+62 TDNWGIKNYLEFFQD
-77 TYYLKTFGNTLV
+77 EYYLKIFGNTLL
-89 LSTLVLLTTTL
+89 LSALVLLTTTV
-100 FGVPLAYILARYRQ
+100 FGIPLAYILARYRTW
-114 RGKTIFTA
+114 GKTVFTA

-142 FGRFGTL
+142 FGKYGTV
-149 NLLLMEAGLIKDPI
+149 NLLLLETGLIKTSI

-174 VQSLHMLPFIVLSL
+174 IQSLHMLPFIVLSL
-188 AAGFTTIDP
+188 SAGFTNIDP
-197 CFEEAAEMEGA
+197 CFEEAAEVEGA
-208 SGFWRFLTVTLPLCT
+208 SGFRRFLTVTLPLCT
-223 PTYMAGAVI
+223 PTYLAGAVI
-232 VFLWPFTDWLTPLI
+232 VFLWPFTDWLTPMI

-251 FLPSVAYINIAY
+251 FLPSTAYINIAY
-263 HFTDMYRKYMGI
+263 HFTDMHRKYMGI
-275 VAVVVSSIVCITLFL
+275 VAVVVSSIVCIGLFL
-290 LARWWVEKKKYTGL
+290 LARWWVERKKYTGL
-304 SKGTTSEGR
+304 SKGTTLEGR
-313 VIEPGLLM
+313 VIEPGALVKLGA
-321 TVLSYLYMGFIAA
+321 YLYMFFISG
-334 LVLIIPTVLGLA
+334 LVLIIPIVLGLA

-372 SPLLIKNSFVF
+372 TPLLIQNSFLF

-404 TRVPGRNALDF
+404 TRVPGKDALDF

-423 PGMAVGVS
+423 PGIAVGVG
-431 YLLAFWKEIP
+431 YLLAFWKDIP
-441 LATYWIIMP
+441 LAQYWIIMP

-463 MAHSSYLQ
+463 MAHSAYLQ
-471 LDVSLEEASE
+471 LDISLEEASE
-481 VSGAGKL
+481 VSGAGKI
-488 RTFFYI
+488 RTFLNI
-494 SLPLLVKGVLVG
+494 SLPLLVKGVLIG

-532 PIGIYLNWH
+532 PVGIYLNWH
-541 RGMEFGIA
+541 RAMEFGIA

-560 FILLLT
+560 FILLL
-566 IARISGGVL
+566 IISRIGGGIL

-580 PGST
+580 PGGT

>member
-1 MPLCDPRRGFYRV
+1 
-14 SHSALVFQKGSDM
+14 M
-27 TRGNTFLAAL
+27 TRGNILLATL
-37 LWSVIAFLVLYPLS
+37 LWSVIAFLVVYPLS
-51 ILVLE
+51 ILVVE
-56 SFKISG
+56 SFKIAETG
-62 TGGTGLSNYLEFFKD
+62 TWGISNYLEFFED
-77 TYYLKTFGNTLV
+77 AYYLKIFGNTLV
-89 LSTLVLLTTTL
+89 LSTLVLLSTTI
-100 FGVPLAYILARYRQ
+100 FGVPLSYILARYRHW
-114 RGKTIFTA
+114 GKTVFTA

-142 FGRFGTL
+142 FGKYGTV
-149 NLLLMEAGLIKDPI
+149 NLLLMEMGLIKTPI
-163 NFIYG
+163 NLIYG
-168 LHGLVF
+168 LHGLVCI
-174 VQSLHMLPFIVLSL
+174 QTLHMLPFIALSL
-188 AAGFTTIDP
+188 SAGFTNIDP
-197 CFEEAAEMEGA
+197 SFEEAAEVEGA
-208 SGFWRFLTVTLPLCT
+208 SGFWRFFTVTLPLCT
-223 PTYMAGAVI
+223 PSYLAGAVI

-251 FLPSVAYINIAY
+251 YLPSIAYINIAY
-263 HFTDMYRKYMGI
+263 HFTDMHRKYMGI
-275 VAVVVSSIVCITLFL
+275 VAVVVSSAVCIILFL
-290 LARWWVEKKKYTGL
+290 LAKWWVERKKYTGL

-313 VIEPGLLM
+313 VIEPGPLIK
-321 TVLSYLYMGFIAA
+321 VGSYVYMVCIAI
-334 LVLIIPTVLGLA
+334 LVLLIPVVLGLA

-353 LEPFPTYWTLENFR
+353 FEPFPTYWTLDNFR
-367 VILLE
+367 LILLE
-372 SPLLIKNSFVF
+372 TPLLIKNSFVF
-383 SGIALLF
+383 SGVALFF

-404 TRVPGRNALDF
+404 TRVPGKDALDF

-431 YLLAFWKEIP
+431 YLLAFWQAIP
-441 LATYWIIMP
+441 LATHWVIMP

-471 LDVSLEEASE
+471 LDISLEEASE

-488 RTFFYI
+488 RTFLNI
-494 SLPLLVKGVLVG
+494 SLPLLLKGVLVG

-549 AAMAFLMIVIT
+549 AAMAFLMIVVT
-560 FILLLT
+560 FILLL
-566 IARISGGVL
+566 IISRIGGGVL

-580 PGST
+580 PGGT